1 MICKMGNDVKHIVN
15 LLARKYGTRN
25 PLELAEKVGCMV
37 KFIDL
42 GSLKGLYTYQ
52 QRKRIILLNSACKN
66 TEQNKELD
74 MVAAHELGH
83 AILHRESQCYFFSE
97 NTYFLKSKIENE
109 AHTFAAELL
118 IQDAD
123 IINNPCMSREQ
134 LARVLGYSANF
145 LNYKGTINLT

>member
-1 MICKMGNDVKHIVN
+1 MGNDIKHIVST
-15 LLARKYGTRN
+15 LVRKHNTRT
-25 PLELAEKVGCMV
+25 PIELAEKIGCMV
-37 KFIDL
+37 KFVDL
-42 GSLKGLYTYQ
+42 GDLKGLYTYQ
-52 QRKRIILLNSACKN
+52 QRKRIILLNSVCRN

-123 IINNPCMSREQ
+123 IINNPCMNREQ
-134 LARVLGYSANF
+134 LARILGYSAQF
-145 LNYKGTINLT
+145 VQYKTL